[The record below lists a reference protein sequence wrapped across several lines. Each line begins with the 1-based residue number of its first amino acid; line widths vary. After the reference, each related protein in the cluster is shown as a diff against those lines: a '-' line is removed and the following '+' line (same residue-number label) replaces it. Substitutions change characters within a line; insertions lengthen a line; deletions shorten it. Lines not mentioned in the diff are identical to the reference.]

1 MSRFSPLQKF
11 ILLLGILLSI
21 TTISHAADDDTIDVN
36 TVALES
42 LLNTQSKS
50 FPATVVSENMAK
62 VSAKVNAE
70 ITALPLLVG
79 DTVTTGQTIAS
90 LDCDIYK
97 LEVEAAR
104 AALDLAAEDLS
115 RIKALKNKSVVSAQQ
130 LSAASVAQRQASVQ
144 HKQAKLRTK
153 YCDVTAPFSG
163 VITKRFASLGD
174 FAAVGM
180 PLLELVQTDKTEVRV
195 LLPVDI
201 AANLSSATEMFFK
214 QAESSTPL
222 QLRTVLPIIDQTTKT
237 QEARFT
243 SQTNLVSGSFGRL
256 IWQSGSKAIAPDM
269 LQIRNGQ
276 SGLFIAQNGKAVFH
290 ALPDAVIGKPL
301 IIDLPNDTAVI
312 TTGRHSLIDGQ
323 HIDVQ

>member
-1 MSRFSPLQKF
+1 MPRFIALQQF
-11 ILLLGILLSI
+11 ILLIVVLFSI
-21 TTISHAADDDTIDVN
+21 TVKSHAAEGDTITVS
-36 TVALES
+36 TVALET

-62 VSAKVNAE
+62 ISAKVNAE
-70 ITALPLLVG
+70 ITSLPLLVG

-104 AALDLAAEDLS
+104 AALDMAAEDLS

-130 LSAASVAQRQASVQ
+130 LTAASVAQRQASVQ

-153 YCDVTAPFSG
+153 HCDVTAPFAG
-163 VITKRFASLGD
+163 VITKRYASLGD

-180 PLLELVQTDKTEVRV
+180 PLLELVQTDKTEVQV
-195 LLPVDI
+195 LLPVDV
-201 AANLSSATEMFFK
+201 AANLSAENEMFFK
-214 QAESSTPL
+214 QADSSTPI

-243 SQTNLVSGSFGRL
+243 SQTSLVSGSFGRL

-269 LQIRNGQ
+269 LQIRNGE
-276 SGLFIAQNGKAVFH
+276 SGLFIAQGSKAVFH

-312 TTGRHSLIDGQ
+312 TTGRHSVIDGQ
-323 HIDVQ
+323 KIDVQ

>member
-1 MSRFSPLQKF
+1 MPRFSAFQQS
-11 ILLLGILLSI
+11 ILIIVILFSI
-21 TTISHAADDDTIDVN
+21 TANGHTADDDTTTVS
-36 TVALES
+36 TVALGT

-62 VSAKVNAE
+62 ISAKVNAE
-70 ITALPLLVG
+70 ITSLPLLVG
-79 DTVTTGQTIAS
+79 DTVTAGQTIAS

-104 AALDLAAEDLS
+104 AALDMAAEDLT

-130 LSAASVAQRQASVQ
+130 LTAASVAQRQASVQ

-153 YCDVTAPFSG
+153 YCDVAAPFAG

-180 PLLELVQTDKTEVRV
+180 PLLELVQTDKTEVQV
-195 LLPVDI
+195 LLPVDV
-201 AANLSSATEMFFK
+201 AANLTSANEMFFK

-237 QEARFT
+237 REARFT
-243 SQTNLVSGSFGRL
+243 SQTSLVSGSFGRL

-276 SGLFIAQNGKAVFH
+276 SGLFIAQSGKAVFH
-290 ALPDAVIGKPL
+290 PLPDAVIGKPL
-301 IIDLPNDTAVI
+301 IIDLPENTAVI
-312 TTGRHSLIDGQ
+312 TTGRHSIIDGQ
-323 HIDVQ
+323 KIDVQ